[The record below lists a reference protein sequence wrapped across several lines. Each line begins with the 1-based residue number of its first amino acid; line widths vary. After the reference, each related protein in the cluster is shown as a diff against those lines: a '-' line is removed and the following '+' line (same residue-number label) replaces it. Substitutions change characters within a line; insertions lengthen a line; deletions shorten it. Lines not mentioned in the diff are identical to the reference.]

1 MFKHI
6 RKQFMDKTMQH
17 KFAKDG
23 AYYYK
28 FYGNAG
34 KYINAALNNDI
45 ETMKNCIML
54 GGVDVNYRLR
64 YRPESRCD
72 SDLTALTIA
81 ISSYNFDMVKMLFE
95 LGASTEGIFIKFNS
109 DDRFTPN
116 SGNLERAIELCK
128 KYNIPYKVGD
138 EDV

>member
-6 RKQFMDKTMQH
+6 RRQFMDKTMQH
-17 KFAKDG
+17 KFAKDR

-95 LGASTEGIFIKFNS
+95 LGASTEGIFIKF
-109 DDRFTPN
+109 
-116 SGNLERAIELCK
+116 CK
-128 KYNIPYKVGD
+128 SL
-138 EDV
+138 